1 LSALLAP
8 AGGAA
13 PRMQSVLERMGQVR
27 SSGAAAEGGS
37 ASDAAKLQRLLH
49 MGFDESPARFALHEC
64 RGDVQA
70 AIEMLFAGGTGSAG
84 GGGAGGARS
93 VSGGLREVE
102 ADLRRQRAA
111 AAAEQRGAPRSGPA
125 RAGATAPASVSVSG
139 ASAGAQSQSPS
150 KKDKEER
157 SLDKQAERLAT
168 AMSETPEAVDMLVL
182 VLRTIAQHPGE
193 AKYREVK
200 TTNARFRD
208 TVGRAGSAGTAML
221 ELAGFSRA
229 GDWHVL
235 RGAAEDPARLFTC
248 RSALEAA
255 QGSARYLLARDRA
268 AFEAALQASV
278 GTAGEEEERRK
289 AALRPRVPAQPEAGR
304 AGTTRVTV
312 FCGEDVLQR
321 RFNSDD
327 VVRDIVHWLGAE
339 HRSVIPDRLLGD
351 RSWELVN
358 KTVYPPHVLELS
370 DKELG
375 QTLMAAEMWP
385 GAELVVQPAGTLERS
400 NNNIV

>member
-1 LSALLAP
+1 MQSLLA
-8 AGGAA
+8 
-13 PRMQSVLERMGQVR
+13 RMGQVR
-27 SSGAAAEGGS
+27 SGDAAASGG
-37 ASDAAKLQRLLH
+37 ASEEAKLARLVQ
-49 MGFDESPARFALHEC
+49 MGFDESPARFALQEC
-64 RGDVQA
+64 GGDVQA
-70 AIEMLFAGGTGSAG
+70 AIELLFAGN
-84 GGGAGGARS
+84 AGGASSS
-93 VSGGLREVE
+93 VRDVE

-111 AAAEQRGAPRSGPA
+111 AAAEHRAAPRSGPR
-125 RAGATAPASVSVSG
+125 RASAAAPVSSVSVSVPG
-139 ASAGAQSQSPS
+139 ASTGSAGAALGAQSPFAAR
-150 KKDKEER
+150 KDNKGREAR
-157 SLDKQAERLAT
+157 SLDKQAEAVAAAL
-168 AMSETPEAVDMLVL
+168 SEFPDAVDMLVL
-182 VLRTIAQHPGE
+182 VLRTLAQHPGE

-229 GDWHVL
+229 GDWYVL

-248 RSALEAA
+248 RGALEAA
-255 QGSARYLLARDRA
+255 QGSARYALARDRA
-268 AFEAALQASV
+268 AFESALQASV

-312 FCGEDVLQR
+312 FCGDQVLQR

-351 RSWELVN
+351 RSWEFVN
-358 KTVYPPHVLELS
+358 KTVYPPRVLELS

-375 QTLMAAEMWP
+375 MTLMAADMWP

-400 NNNIV
+400 NKASGVA